1 MAHYE
6 GKYHEFVHGNLI
18 KIPNYYLFRAKYSKK
33 NYLKYLKGKIL
44 EFGSG
49 LSQNIFL
56 IKDTAEGI
64 DVSDFSIDFSK
75 KKGIKVTKDIKKL
88 KANSFDSV
96 LSIHCLEHLENP
108 FDYIKEFYRV
118 LKPSGRLLIVLPTQT
133 KNKPTK
139 NFKPNIGKH
148 LYGWNFNHINE
159 LLNSAKFK
167 IKLNKFNYA
176 YGFSFFYKFSFPLAN
191 SLIQL
196 FGKIRNKKEMIILVE
211 K

>member
-1 MAHYE
+1 ME
-6 GKYHEFVHGNLI
+6 
-18 KIPNYYLFRAKYSKK
+18 P
-33 NYLKYLKGKIL
+33 
-44 EFGSG
+44 
-49 LSQNIFL
+49 
-56 IKDTAEGI
+56 T
-64 DVSDFSIDFSK
+64 
-75 KKGIKVTKDIKKL
+75 
-88 KANSFDSV
+88 
-96 LSIHCLEHLENP
+96 
-108 FDYIKEFYRV
+108 
-118 LKPSGRLLIVLPTQT
+118 LKPKHS